1 MFENGLT
8 SLRTFPERD
17 VIQERRRASWAID
30 DSVYH
35 EANCKTK
42 LVNPGPH

>member
-8 SLRTFPERD
+8 SLKTFPERD

-35 EANCKTK
+35 EAK
-42 LVNPGPH
+42 LQNQIG